1 MGLFDW
7 LTGKKKKAAAEAEF
21 AAARRPVSLQDYSGI
36 RVEVLSDKDELL
48 FTARLAVSSGG
59 LAELQLLSEDKAPP
73 LEEEE
78 SIPVRLRG
86 YDEETQRAVHLEG
99 EAQRFSGTLW
109 RVEKLRV
116 TGSANDR
123 AYYRQETDVAG
134 DVMKVGQLNAM
145 PEIKHC
151 AVQNISVGGV
161 GFQADTVYSIGDR
174 LLLRSRILAGGGEI
188 ALFCTVRRIVQRRPG
203 VYEYGCSFDM
213 LDPYAEDQIAKAIM
227 DMQMKRRRR

>member
-1 MGLFDW
+1 M
-7 LTGKKKKAAAEAEF
+7 TVVINTHHKPH
-21 AAARRPVSLQDYSGI
+21 RRIQRDDGG
-36 RVEVLSDKDELL
+36 
-48 FTARLAVSSGG
+48 TARA
-59 LAELQLLSEDKAPP
+59 
-73 LEEEE
+73 
-78 SIPVRLRG
+78 
-86 YDEETQRAVHLEG
+86 YQRK
-99 EAQRFSGTLW
+99 RY
-109 RVEKLRV
+109 
-116 TGSANDR
+116 
-123 AYYRQETDVAG
+123 AYYRQDTDVAG